1 MKKLLKRI
9 FNPDGKNMIPEDQ
22 NAIDYLLLNGGL
34 QVAGIDSSS
43 GEFLYTFTP
52 KIKEI
57 MPELYHE
64 HMNHVNGELM
74 GLWEKGFINIDLMSE
89 NPIVT
94 LTQKALDPNEIAK
107 LSKEDQWSIQE
118 IKGLLKSQ
126 EL

>member
-1 MKKLLKRI
+1 MRKLFKMMFDPENKDRI
-9 FNPDGKNMIPEDQ
+9 PDDQ
-22 NAIDYLLLNGGL
+22 TAIDYLLLNGGL
-34 QVAGIDSSS
+34 QVAGVDEKT

-52 KIKEI
+52 KIKDI

-74 GLWEKGFINIDLMSE
+74 RLWEKGFVNIDLMSD

-94 LTQKALDPNEIAK
+94 LSEKAFIQDELNT
-107 LSKEDQWSIQE
+107 LSKEDLFAINE
-118 IKGLLKSQ
+118 IKRVLEVP

>member
-1 MKKLLKRI
+1 MKKLFKRI
-9 FNPDGKNMIPEDQ
+9 FDPDGKNMIPEEQ
-22 NAIDYLLLNGGL
+22 NAIEYLLLNGGL
-34 QVAGIDSSS
+34 QVAGIDAKT

-52 KIKEI
+52 KIKEL

-64 HMNHVNGELM
+64 HMNHVNNELM

-94 LTQKALDPNEIAK
+94 LTQKALDPQEVTK
-107 LSKEDQWSIQE
+107 LSKEDQWSIEE
-118 IKGLLKSQ
+118 IKRLLKSQ

>member
-1 MKKLLKRI
+1 MKKLFKRV
-9 FNPDGKNMIPEDQ
+9 FNPEGKKMIPEDQ
-22 NAIDYLLLNGGL
+22 SAIDYLILKGGL
-34 QVAGIDSSS
+34 QVAGVDEKT

-52 KIKEI
+52 KIKDI

-74 GLWEKGFINIDLMSE
+74 GLWEKGFINIDLMAE

-94 LTQKALDPNEIAK
+94 LAPKALDKEEVSK
-107 LSKEDQWSIQE
+107 LSKEDQWSIEE
-118 IKGLLKSQ
+118 IKRLLKSQ

>member
-1 MKKLLKRI
+1 MRKLFKMMFDPESKDRI
-9 FNPDGKNMIPEDQ
+9 PDDQ
-22 NAIDYLLLNGGL
+22 TAIDYLLLNGGL
-34 QVAGIDSSS
+34 QVAGVDEKT

-52 KIKEI
+52 KIKDI

-74 GLWEKGFINIDLMSE
+74 RLWEKGFINIDLMAE

-94 LTQKALDPNEIAK
+94 LAPKALNIEEVSK
-107 LSKEDQWSIQE
+107 LSKEDQWSIEE
-118 IKGLLKSQ
+118 IKRLLKSQ

>member
-1 MKKLLKRI
+1 MRKFFKMMFDPENKDAI
-9 FNPDGKNMIPEDQ
+9 PDDQ
-22 NAIDYLLLNGGL
+22 NAIEYLLLKGGL
-34 QVAGIDSSS
+34 QVAGIDSKT
-43 GEFLYTFTP
+43 GEFLYAFTP

-94 LTQKALDPNEIAK
+94 LTQKALDHNEIAK
-107 LSKEDQWSIQE
+107 LSKEDQWQIEE
-118 IKGLLKSQ
+118 IKRLLKSQ